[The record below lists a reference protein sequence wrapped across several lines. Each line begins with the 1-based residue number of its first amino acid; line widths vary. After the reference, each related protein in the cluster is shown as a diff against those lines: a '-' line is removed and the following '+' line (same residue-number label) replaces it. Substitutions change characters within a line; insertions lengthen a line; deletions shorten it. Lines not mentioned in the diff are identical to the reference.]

1 METCVVLIS
10 VKCYRARKTCE
21 EIENQKFDSRV
32 GVVETINQKLNDNIS
47 LYDKITILRLSDF
60 MDEYNN
66 QFINAHD
73 YFMSY
78 IHINLDL
85 PN

>member
-32 GVVETINQKLNDNIS
+32 GVVETINQKLNDNFS
-47 LYDKITILRLSDF
+47 LADKIVILRLSDF
-60 MDEYNN
+60 MDVYNN
-66 QFINAHD
+66 QFTADD

-85 PN
+85 SN

>member
-10 VKCYRARKTCE
+10 VINSNARKVCE
-21 EIENQKFDSRV
+21 AIENQKFDSRV

-47 LYDKITILRLSDF
+47 LDDKITILRLSDF

-66 QFINAHD
+66 QFTADD

-85 PN
+85 SN

>member
-1 METCVVLIS
+1 MEACIVLIS

-21 EIENQKFDSRV
+21 EIENQKFGSRD
-32 GVVETINQKLNDNIS
+32 EIITTINEKLNDDIS
-47 LYDKITILRLSDF
+47 LDDKIVILRLSDF

-66 QFINAHD
+66 QFKSDN

-78 IHINLDL
+78 VHINLYL
-85 PN
+85 

>member
-47 LYDKITILRLSDF
+47 LDDKITILRLSDF

-85 PN
+85 SN